1 VPCKVIEHALR
12 LDPKV
17 PLKRR
22 KLRVISLQKELVAQI
37 EVEKLLY
44 TRVTREIQ
52 FTTWLS
58 NIVMVPKKN
67 GVRECA

>member
-37 EVEKLLY
+37 EVEILLY